1 MAESST
7 LSTTLHHSRFS
18 KRTLIKSILSRADGG
33 ASLAGETVV
42 IAGWVRTGREQ
53 GKGSF
58 VFLEVTDGSCAA
70 NLQVIVDASV
80 YDLGKLIHTGTS
92 IHVTGTLKTPP
103 EGTEQKIEL
112 RVDKVLSSGYCDPAT
127 YPLPKT
133 RLTPE
138 FLRDRL
144 HLRART
150 NLVISSII

>member
-1 MAESST
+1 M
-7 LSTTLHHSRFS
+7 
-18 KRTLIKSILSRADGG
+18 
-33 ASLAGETVV
+33 
-42 IAGWVRTGREQ
+42 
-53 GKGSF
+53 
-58 VFLEVTDGSCAA
+58 EVTDGSCAA

-92 IHVTGTLKTPP
+92 IHVIGTLKTPP
-103 EGTEQKIEL
+103 EGTKQKIEL

-150 NLVISSII
+150 NLVISSTTM